1 MIVENNNNNNNNISI
16 YLHKIWFK
24 KILKSKK
31 KKKYNIIRNNRIIY
45 PIYF

>member
-31 KKKYNIIRNNRIIY
+31 KRNITLSEIIE
-45 PIYF
+45 